1 MPEAAGRFVV
11 AVALA
16 VGLGLVF
23 VRLRVLPR
31 DLALTLYAIVVAV
44 LGIFAIL
51 GQQAA
56 LIGGGIVVLMFC
68 VGAAIYVSQLAN
80 PKWKE
85 FIKPVIELL
94 NGIPSVVLGFFALI
108 VLASMM
114 QAVFGYASRLNAFV
128 AGVALGFLESSGPTE
143 LTLAAPLT
151 AEQPEQLAPGRDAL
165 VEALEPE
172 ELVRCMQVLVGC

>member
-11 AVALA
+11 AVVLA

-56 LIGGGIVVLMFC
+56 LIGGGIVVLVFC
-68 VGAAIYVSQLAN
+68 VGAAIY
-80 PKWKE
+80 
-85 FIKPVIELL
+85 
-94 NGIPSVVLGFFALI
+94 
-108 VLASMM
+108 
-114 QAVFGYASRLNAFV
+114 
-128 AGVALGFLESSGPTE
+128 GVA
-143 LTLAAPLT
+143 
-151 AEQPEQLAPGRDAL
+151 
-165 VEALEPE
+165 
-172 ELVRCMQVLVGC
+172 